1 MLKCLILWEE
11 GDTPEIKAL
20 SIGSLVWEDEVV
32 LLREG
37 LQGHGFHSK
46 MPHSVE
52 IGSDLFSTVWR
63 RSAGVLCEGRSDAY
77 GYQYNFLFG
86 QARMKSSSYDIEG
99 KNHGGVYPR

>member
-37 LQGHGFHSK
+37 LQQGYRV
-46 MPHSVE
+46 MV
-52 IGSDLFSTVWR
+52 STVKCHTNTR
-63 RSAGVLCEGRSDAY
+63 
-77 GYQYNFLFG
+77 
-86 QARMKSSSYDIEG
+86 
-99 KNHGGVYPR
+99 